1 MTPGSKRE
9 QVRIATFD
17 GEPLA
22 RLWEQRLQEEGIPC
36 IVKSLGAGY
45 GAWGGNAFL
54 PHALYVLSGDRE
66 QAAAMLSEA
75 DLPVDTLDPETAD
88 DEMEQERGNRLL
100 LFVAVAVLA
109 AALLAAIS
117 TMAR

>member
-1 MTPGSKRE
+1 MTPGSERE

-54 PHALYVLSGDRE
+54 PHALYVLSLDRE
-66 QAAAMLSEA
+66 RASAMLREA
-75 DLPVDTLDPETAD
+75 DLPVDLLDSDTAYD
-88 DEMEQERGNRLL
+88 DGQGRRSGGL
-100 LFVAVAVLA
+100 LFFAALA
-109 AALLAAIS
+109 ILVAALLAAIS
-117 TMAR
+117 TAVR